1 MRLMNNTACL
11 IGNSS
16 SGIREGAFLGTP
28 CVNIGTR
35 QSGRERGSNVIDV
48 DCERSRIYEAIR
60 KQVAHGKYRSE
71 PIYGDGLAGKKIADI
86 LYQTEVEV
94 QKRITY

>member
-1 MRLMNNTACL
+1 MNNTACL

-28 CVNIGTR
+28 CVNVGTR
-35 QSGRERGSNVIDV
+35 QAGRERGSNVMDV
-48 DCERSRIYEAIR
+48 SCNKDEIREAIM
-60 KQVAHGKYRSE
+60 KQIQHGKYVSE
-71 PIYGDGLAGKKIADI
+71 PIYGDGSAGKKIADI
-86 LYQTEVEV
+86 LYNTEVEV